1 MDQGHSLPWSDIP
14 PSNDDEFTNF
24 LEFGMQFPDVD
35 SQPQSDHHVSR
46 PLIHAATMSL
56 PVSTAAAQEQL
67 VSLDTGGMTASASS
81 YSPMINNDF
90 ALDLAHH
97 GQQGQPHGSSFSTA
111 PMPPAFYA
119 HKPPIYHPHQHPPV
133 PDQSHSLSQSRQSMP
148 QSFVPQ
154 GRPVIP
160 PTPNSVE
167 FHGNA
172 ATFPQRA
179 DDTREVYERFT
190 RVNDE
195 QALYTPLVSPA
206 MTPLEAQFR
215 LPEYTIP
222 GEYFTPLTSPALE
235 AQNTNSSSYP
245 FHSSQVSE
253 LGFVPSPADN
263 PLTMASNQSSPGLI
277 RKHRRQPSSTKSFSA
292 RAKKQQSPS
301 VRPQT
306 RKKSLM
312 SLNADEL
319 LNSLNQEQVANA
331 TQASGES
338 GLLYASNESS
348 GQDSVS
354 PEPLSEPLMPPPALP
369 PSRRSPAVRPQ
380 PARPSEPSEPAT
392 PAMLMRI
399 QRSPLSTSQT
409 VPRSNFTIS
418 EPHDDVMEDVV
429 LPEAAASLAP
439 FTRPQVARIET
450 TVQANSASSEISGS
464 TTPALEPKSAPV
476 VNRNTS
482 LAPSPRSIAMP
493 SPSGPLPKKSD
504 TPKLGPIGRKRQ
516 SLSSSQASPSLRPK
530 ISPSIQPLVRGDG
543 RYSLASPLVY
553 DSADRILLPAIS
565 SETSALYLASKS
577 NYQHILDGTLL
588 PGVSYPETLAENLSS
603 KRTNHK
609 LAEQGRRNRINNA
622 LKEIE
627 TLIPPSYIQMK
638 HAKEAAACPL
648 KGADN
653 EKEKEKEKANNQPI
667 SKASTV
673 EMAIDY
679 IKSLQQEL
687 EETKDKLN
695 AAESRLRN
703 SEAKS
708 KQANAT
714 AGVEN

>member
-1 MDQGHSLPWSDIP
+1 MEQGHSLSWSDIP

-24 LEFGMQFPDVD
+24 LEFGMQFPEVD
-35 SQPQSDHHVSR
+35 GQSQSGHHASR
-46 PLIHAATMSL
+46 PLTHAVTMSM
-56 PVSTAAAQEQL
+56 PGTTAPAPEQL
-67 VSLDTGGMTASASS
+67 VRMDTDGMTAPASS
-81 YSPMINNDF
+81 YSPMMNNNF
-90 ALDLAHH
+90 ALDLAQH
-97 GQQGQPHGSSFSTA
+97 GQQGQPHGASYSTA
-111 PMPPAFYA
+111 PITPAFYA
-119 HKPPIYHPHQHPPV
+119 HKPPIYHQHPHPPV
-133 PDQSHSLSQSRQSMP
+133 PEQSHSLSQSAQSMS
-148 QSFVPQ
+148 QSYVPQ
-154 GRPVIP
+154 GRLVIP
-160 PTPNSVE
+160 PTPNSIE

-172 ATFPQRA
+172 ATYPQRLDETCEA
-179 DDTREVYERFT
+179 YERFA

-206 MTPLEAQFR
+206 MTPLETQFR

-235 AQNTNSSSYP
+235 AQSTSSTGYP
-245 FHSSQVSE
+245 FHSTQMSE
-253 LGFVPSPADN
+253 MGFVPSPADN
-263 PLTMASNQSSPGLI
+263 ALSMTSNPSSPGLM

-312 SLNADEL
+312 SLNPDDV
-319 LNSLNQEQVANA
+319 LNSLSQD
-331 TQASGES
+331 QAVIVSQTSGRS
-338 GLLYASNESS
+338 GLRYASNESS

-369 PSRRSPAVRPQ
+369 PSRRSPAIRPQ
-380 PARPSEPSEPAT
+380 PTRPSEPSEPAT

-399 QRSPLSTSQT
+399 QRSPLSVSQT
-409 VPRSNFTIS
+409 VPPSQPTVS
-418 EPHDDVMEDVV
+418 EPHDDVMEDVI
-429 LPEAAASLAP
+429 LPEAATSLTP
-439 FTRPQVARIET
+439 FARPQLARIET
-450 TVQANSASSEISGS
+450 TVQTDSALSATPGS

-476 VNRNTS
+476 ANRNTS

-530 ISPSIQPLVRGDG
+530 ISPSIQPLVRGD
-543 RYSLASPLVY
+543 AM
-553 DSADRILLPAIS
+553 S

-627 TLIPPSYIQMK
+627 TLIPPSFVQMK
-638 HAKEAAACPL
+638 HAKEAAACHI
-648 KGADN
+648 KGAD
-653 EKEKEKEKANNQPI
+653 KEKEKASNQPI

-679 IKSLQQEL
+679 IKTLQQEL
-687 EETKDKLN
+687 EETKGKLA
-695 AAESRLRN
+695 AAENRLGD
-703 SEAKS
+703 SEVKVE
-708 KQANAT
+708 QAFAT
-714 AGVEN
+714 TVAENGPEVPSAAGAGDRD

>member
-1 MDQGHSLPWSDIP
+1 MDQGHSLSWSDIP

-35 SQPQSDHHVSR
+35 GQPQPDHHASR
-46 PLIHAATMSL
+46 PLIDAVTMSL

-67 VSLDTGGMTASASS
+67 VSLDTGDMTAPASS

-111 PMPPAFYA
+111 PITPAFYA
-119 HKPPIYHPHQHPPV
+119 HKPPMYHPHQHASV
-133 PDQSHSLSQSRQSMP
+133 PDQSHSLSQPTQSIS

-154 GRPVIP
+154 GRPFIP

-179 DDTREVYERFT
+179 DDTREVYERFN

-235 AQNTNSSSYP
+235 AQHTNSSGYP

-263 PLTMASNQSSPGLI
+263 PLTMASSQSSPGLI
-277 RKHRRQPSSTKSFSA
+277 RKHRRQSSSTKPFSA

-319 LNSLNQEQVANA
+319 LNSLSQDQVANA
-331 TQASGES
+331 THASGES
-338 GLLYASNESS
+338 GLRHASNESS

-369 PSRRSPAVRPQ
+369 HSRRSPAVRPQ
-380 PARPSEPSEPAT
+380 PARPSDANEPAT

-399 QRSPLSTSQT
+399 QRSPVSTTQA
-409 VPRSNFTIS
+409 VPRSAPTIS

-429 LPEAAASLAP
+429 LPEAATSLAP

-450 TVQANSASSEISGS
+450 TVQAESVSSETSGS
-464 TTPALEPKSAPV
+464 TTPALEPNSAPV
-476 VNRNTS
+476 VNRNSS

-530 ISPSIQPLVRGDG
+530 ISPSIQPLVRGD
-543 RYSLASPLVY
+543 AM
-553 DSADRILLPAIS
+553 S

-627 TLIPPSYIQMK
+627 TLIPPSFIQMK

-648 KGADN
+648 KGAD
-653 EKEKEKEKANNQPI
+653 KEKDKANNQPI

-687 EETKDKLN
+687 EETKGKLDI
-695 AAESRLRN
+695 AESLLRD

-714 AGVEN
+714 AGVESGPEVQSTVGRTDRD